1 LRSGPGLLIL
11 VIGGI
16 VLATAA
22 ISVAA
27 IWAVIPGE
35 KATANAAETPAATTV
50 SETPANVDPAT
61 RLKEA
66 EGKLASL
73 SETYARERKRVIGEA
88 FDKMVPDEFRELMA
102 DMDKGQSMEVATDNE
117 TRRNEASDRGLSP
130 QHRLASIN
138 ARTERKRR
146 FLESMQ
152 QFQRDLENPKSVLWL
167 GLQAKLEALDSTKEL
182 RKQERLVAD
191 LRRNVPAAKMLPDP
205 KTADAAEPPTG
216 PSADPAQPAAD
227 GASQLRAAEQKLAAL
242 KEKSARDLNNFTYAH
257 LLKACPEEF
266 RQVVKA
272 ISQGTPP
279 RVAWLE
285 DDKRFEAE
293 IRGLPPDEREAR
305 IKDRDEKSK
314 RNIELTEEFARQLE
328 DPNSAVALEFEALES
343 TKELRAQQRLVERLR
358 RELQSATTSG
368 G

>member
-1 LRSGPGLLIL
+1 VL
-11 VIGGI
+11 VIVGI

-22 ISVAA
+22 ISAAA

-35 KATANAAETPAATTV
+35 KAKVIAAETPAATTV
-50 SETPANVDPAT
+50 SEPAANVDPAT
-61 RLKEA
+61 QLKEA
-66 EGKLASL
+66 EGKLATL
-73 SETYARERKRVIGEA
+73 TETYARERKRVIGEA
-88 FDKMVPDEFRELMA
+88 FDKIVPDEFRQLMA
-102 DMDKGQSMEVATDNE
+102 DMDKGQSLDVALDNE

-130 QHRLASIN
+130 QDRLASIN
-138 ARTERKRR
+138 ARTERKSR

-152 QFQRDLENPKSVLWL
+152 QFQRELENPKSALWL
-167 GLQAKLEALDSTKEL
+167 GLQAKLESLDSTKEL

-191 LRRNVPAAKMLPDP
+191 LRRTVPAAKMLPRTQ
-205 KTADAAEPPTG
+205 TADAAEPPVR
-216 PSADPAQPAAD
+216 PSAEPAQPATDA
-227 GASQLRAAEQKLAAL
+227 ASQLRAAEQKLAAL
-242 KEKSARDLNNFTYAH
+242 KEKSARDLNDFTYGH
-257 LLKACPEEF
+257 LLKACPAEF

-279 RVAWLE
+279 RAAWAE

-293 IRGLPPDEREAR
+293 IRGLPPEEREAR

-314 RNIELTEEFARQLE
+314 RNIELTEQFARQLD
-328 DPNSAVALEFEALES
+328 DPNSAVALDFEALES

-358 RELQSATTSG
+358 RELHSETTSG